1 MILGMGIVILES
13 LFFDLNIFVTMIDLS
28 LVLTSKE
35 LAKYI
40 DTFLN

>member
-40 DTFLN
+40 DIFLN

>member
-1 MILGMGIVILES
+1 MILGMGIVILEA

-40 DTFLN
+40 DIFLN